1 MSEPTAPL
9 VSIEHDDAAGAAGEA
24 GAGQQ
29 AGVGNA
35 GGQQGSDERDS
46 GKAHDAATE
55 MVAGERAQEGG
66 EEEID
71 EQELVDSWPVML
83 FWAASTGQDEDVRD
97 LLLHRPDDLP
107 TVGRAISKSL
117 VPAADRGHQ
126 MVCELLLAAAAALGI
141 AGRVVAAMDDQKRSV
156 LTLAILG
163 GHSGIVAALLQ
174 HCPEVQLA
182 ADGCMALTAAVA
194 RAQADIIPQLI
205 AHCAEAQ
212 LLPAGGTP
220 PLKVAIQL
228 NRAGCIAPLL
238 QRVPEAQLAAV
249 NSAGLTALHYA
260 AYMGQAECIAALLG
274 ACPSPGAL
282 LALQTEFGETAMML
296 AAARGHAAALEALV
310 EYVSEEAQLGV
321 EDAEGMT
328 ALSYA
333 EAQRFEEGVQLLTAK
348 RAALASCVA

>member
-1 MSEPTAPL
+1 MQT
-9 VSIEHDDAAGAAGEA
+9 EA

-29 AGVGNA
+29 
-35 GGQQGSDERDS
+35 QGSAGKTVTVAEQQAGKPGQDTGGAERDQDK
-46 GKAHDAATE
+46 GLAKKTADD
-55 MVAGERAQEGG
+55 AQEQQDDA
-66 EEEID
+66 ELID

-83 FWAASTGQDEDVRD
+83 FWAASTGQDEDTRD

-107 TVGRAISKSL
+107 TVGRAISKAL

-126 MVCELLLAAAAALGI
+126 TVCELLLAAAEALGI
-141 AGRVVAAMDDQKRSV
+141 AGRVVAATDDKKRSV

-163 GHSGIVAALLQ
+163 GHEGIVRALLQ
-174 HCPEVQLA
+174 HCPEVQVA

-194 RAQADIIPQLI
+194 RAQVDIIPQLI
-205 AHCAEAQ
+205 AHCAADQ
-212 LLPAGGTP
+212 LLPAAGTP

-228 NRAGCIAPLL
+228 NRAACIAPLL
-238 QRVPEAQLAAV
+238 QRVPDQQLAAV

-260 AYMGQAECIAALLG
+260 AYMGQAECVTALLG
-274 ACPSPGAL
+274 ACPSPAAL
-282 LALQTEFGETAMML
+282 LALQTEFGETALML
-296 AAARGHAAALEALV
+296 ASARSHAAALEALV
-310 EYVSEEAQLGV
+310 EYVSDESQLNV

-348 RAALASCVA
+348 RAALASCR